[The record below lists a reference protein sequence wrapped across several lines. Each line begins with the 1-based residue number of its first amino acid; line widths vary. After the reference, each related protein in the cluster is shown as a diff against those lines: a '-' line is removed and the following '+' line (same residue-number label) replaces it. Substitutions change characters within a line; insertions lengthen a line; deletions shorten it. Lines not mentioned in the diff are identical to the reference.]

1 MKKYYTFDEN
11 LDLKESHFSHP
22 TGVKKKVDNYLIAKY
37 INIGYYLIIPLIFG
51 ILGGFFLDKILK
63 TEKIFFIIF
72 FSFGII
78 GTFYNL
84 IKIYLDERKNS

>member
-1 MKKYYTFDEN
+1 MKKYYSFDKN
-11 LDLKESHFSHP
+11 LNLKESHFLHL

-63 TEKIFFIIF
+63 TEKIFFIIC